1 MFSWR
6 ITTEPA
12 ERRTR
17 TALRASLFLALN
29 IAMPLSLKAA
39 DGSITTVEENGRKIF
54 VNAETP
60 QEIAVNRAAVR
71 STSRYMYWSSTE
83 RRWKAVAS
91 PSPAALSAARSA
103 AAEVAS
109 YVSNQPKRAG
119 TAPLGNPNYR
129 SLTSSY
135 QVSSA
140 EVDKAIDE
148 AAAKHNVDPNLIR
161 AVIKVESNFN
171 ARAVSRK
178 GAMGLMQLMPQ
189 TARSLNVTNPFDP
202 RQNVDAGVRHLKEL
216 LNNNRGDV
224 RLTLAAYNAGQGAVL
239 RNNGIPPYRETRDY
253 VKRISEL
260 YSRGTAPGTRVFT
273 SSAAPIHLSRSTN
286 GVLRISNTE

>member
-6 ITTEPA
+6 TTSK
-12 ERRTR
+12 RTEYR
-17 TALRASLFLALN
+17 SQIALRASLFLALN
-29 IAMPLSLKAA
+29 VAMSLSLKAA

-60 QEIAVNRAAVR
+60 RDVAVNRAAVR
-71 STSRYMYWSSTE
+71 STSRYMYWSSNE
-83 RRWKAVAS
+83 KRWKGVPS
-91 PSPAALSAARSA
+91 PSPAALSAARTA
-103 AAEVAS
+103 AAEVAN
-109 YVSNQPKRAG
+109 YVSSQPKG
-119 TAPLGNPNYR
+119 TSATRDENPNYR
-129 SLTSSY
+129 RLTSGY

-140 EVDKAIDE
+140 EIDKAIDE
-148 AAAKHNVDPNLIR
+148 AAGKHNVDPNLIR

-202 RQNVDAGVRHLKEL
+202 HQNVDAGVRHLKEL
-216 LNNNRGDV
+216 LNHNGGDV
-224 RLTLAAYNAGQGAVL
+224 RLTLAAYNAGQGAVQ

-273 SSAAPIHLSRSTN
+273 SSAAPIHLSRNTN

>member
-6 ITTEPA
+6 LTMQRTEC
-12 ERRTR
+12 RTHI
-17 TALRASLFLALN
+17 ALRASLFLALTVV
-29 IAMPLSLKAA
+29 MPLSLKAGT
-39 DGSITTVEENGRKIF
+39 GSITTVEENGRKIF

-60 QEIAVNRAAVR
+60 QETAVNRAAVR
-71 STSRYMYWSSTE
+71 ASSRYMYWSSSE
-83 RRWKAVAS
+83 KRWKAVPS
-91 PSPAALSAARSA
+91 PSAAALSAARSA

-109 YVSNQPKRAG
+109 YVSTQPKRSGA
-119 TAPLGNPNYR
+119 AQDENPNYR
-129 SLTSSY
+129 HLTSSY

-202 RQNVDAGVRHLKEL
+202 HQNVDAGVRHLKEL
-216 LNNNRGDV
+216 LNHNRGDV

-239 RNNGIPPYRETRDY
+239 RNNGIPPYRETQDY

-260 YSRGTAPGTRVFT
+260 YSRGTAPGTRLFT
-273 SSAAPIHLSRSTN
+273 YSAAPIRMSRNTN